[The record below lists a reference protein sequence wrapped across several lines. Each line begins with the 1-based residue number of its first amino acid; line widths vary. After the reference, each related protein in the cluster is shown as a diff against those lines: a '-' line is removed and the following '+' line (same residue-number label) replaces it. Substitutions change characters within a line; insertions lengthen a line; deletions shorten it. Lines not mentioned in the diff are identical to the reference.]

1 MRLIFKLIFKGIY
14 LEYNWLFKEYREN
27 YNEIH
32 RYNELSPKE
41 IKAIITKYELN
52 FEKKNSKI
60 LIFSKVKKIQ
70 DVLDGRLKKYQSN
83 TYNEVDRFGDL
94 RLYRFYQFV
103 VAMLTR
109 EENPLRIVPF
119 LILISL
125 HLSLIF

>member
-1 MRLIFKLIFKGIY
+1 MRLIFKLIFNGIY
-14 LEYNWLFKEYREN
+14 LEYNWLFKEFKEN
-27 YNEIH
+27 YIEMH
-32 RYNELSPKE
+32 RYNELSPRE

-103 VAMLTR
+103 VAYKRAL
-109 EENPLRIVPF
+109 ENYYKKI
-119 LILISL
+119 ILN
-125 HLSLIF
+125 